1 MVPFCLLR
9 ACDSYHPLGCM
20 HAHRLNSRERLV
32 LNSLGCYHSVSRP
45 PPPVLDHIKLHCIA
59 LHHIV
64 LELLPCYLHLQ
75 MHLHLNT
82 YLNLHRSG
90 RHLSFILIAT
100 VGLIVSSLLAL
111 LVSAGVIVAGAIS
124 CSAFVGPHGLL
135 ARSDLVLHLPS
146 ADVGVLDVIESQV
159 ELFRSHETVVSFL
172 LI

>member
-59 LHHIV
+59 SHHIVSHHIV

-75 MHLHLNT
+75 MHLHLLHT
-82 YLNLHRSG
+82 YLNLHRLG
-90 RHLSFILIAT
+90 HLSCILIIFI
-100 VGLIVSSLLAL
+100 IVTNDPHTLTHIRRKIHPSHIGNPRPLPLCTQLA
-111 LVSAGVIVAGAIS
+111 
-124 CSAFVGPHGLL
+124 
-135 ARSDLVLHLPS
+135 DM
-146 ADVGVLDVIESQV
+146 
-159 ELFRSHETVVSFL
+159 
-172 LI
+172 